1 MELSDVDKLA
11 ELARIEMTK
20 EEKDEL
26 LGDMQEILRFVEQIS
41 DVATEEKPVGPGE
54 HRNIMREDANAHESG
69 VHTED
74 ILNEAPK
81 TNDGYVEVKKIL

>member
-26 LGDMQEILRFVEQIS
+26 LGDMQEILRFVEQIGE
-41 DVATEEKPVGPGE
+41 VATEEKKVMPGE
-54 HRNIMREDANAHESG
+54 HRNVMRDDEKPHEG
-69 VHTED
+69 GMYTED

>member
-41 DVATEEKPVGPGE
+41 DVATEEKPVEPGE
-54 HRNIMREDANAHESG
+54 HRNVMRDDEKPHEG
-69 VHTED
+69 GMYTED